1 MAFLGQSPF
10 ANWVTILEYRARLV
24 TAGYARE
31 SVEIRDFS
39 EKVFG
44 QLARFLKKTE
54 LEVGLSI
61 GHFQYA
67 ARMFDWWCRIGVV
80 GGYIAVARK

>member
-1 MAFLGQSPF
+1 M
-10 ANWVTILEYRARLV
+10 
-24 TAGYARE
+24 
-31 SVEIRDFS
+31 
-39 EKVFG
+39 FG